1 MPEGPALLFLAAVLG
16 AVCGFILALVLGS
29 RGTLEG
35 EAGERERERLRTE
48 RAALEAR
55 LRAQAEALRL
65 LPELLRPMLAA
76 GGRRATAPLVLK
88 LVDELLRPE
97 QSAIFLARPAERRL
111 ALALGQGLPPKMAPG
126 LEIEHGQGRVGH
138 VAETR
143 RAMDARDFEGLSEL
157 LRRSLADG
165 EIPGLRAD
173 VLAPI
178 DDEAGLVGVLSVGG
192 VRSGEGAEK
201 ALLEMIA
208 EVAALALVQQAR
220 LRSVE
225 QAASLDGLTGVANKR
240 FLQRR
245 LDEELERAARE
256 GGALSLLILDIDHF
270 RSYNQA
276 NGHREGDEALRR
288 VGQLL
293 RGSVREDD
301 VAARYGGEEFAIIYA
316 GTGKPDALRLAE
328 GIRRAVE
335 SFPFAHRDRQPL
347 GAVTV
352 SGGVAAFPDDARE
365 PVDLIR
371 AADRALQE
379 AKAAGR
385 NRIRGASAG

>member
-1 MPEGPALLFLAAVLG
+1 MAEGPALLLLAAVLG
-16 AVCGFILALVLGS
+16 AICGFILALVVSS
-29 RGTLEG
+29 RAPLEG
-35 EAGERERERLRTE
+35 EEGDRERLRVE
-48 RAALEAR
+48 RAGLERR

-65 LPELLRPMLAA
+65 LPELLRPMFAA
-76 GGRRATAPLVLK
+76 GGRRATAPLVLE

-97 QSAIFLARPAERRL
+97 QSAIFFARPAQRRL
-111 ALALGQGLPPKMAPG
+111 ALAEGRGLPPDAPGG

-143 RAMDARDFEGLSEL
+143 RAMDARDFEGLSDL
-157 LRRSLADG
+157 LKRSLAEG
-165 EIPGLRAD
+165 EIPGLRPE

-192 VRSGEGAEK
+192 ARAAEGAEK
-201 ALLEMIA
+201 VLLKMVADIA
-208 EVAALALVQQAR
+208 SLALAHQAR
-220 LRSVE
+220 LRAVE
-225 QAASLDGLTGVANKR
+225 QAGSLDGLTGVANKR

-245 LDEELERAARE
+245 LEEELERAARDR
-256 GGALSLLILDIDHF
+256 GPLSLLILDIDHF
-270 RSYNQA
+270 RTYNQT

-293 RGSVREDD
+293 QGSVREDD
-301 VAARYGGEEFAIIYA
+301 VAARYGGEEFAILYA
-316 GTGKPDALRLAE
+316 GTVKADALRLAE

-335 SFPFAHRDRQPL
+335 AFPFAHRARQPL

-352 SGGVAAFPDDARE
+352 SGGVATFPDDARE

-371 AADRALQE
+371 AAERALRE

-385 NRIRGASAG
+385 NRIHGAPAA